1 MYTHTVVKGSAP
13 YFTHTIIDWWRKGT
27 QLKISTVQAQYSYS
41 HSFDSKTAARGEYKQ
56 ALIGIITA

>member
-1 MYTHTVVKGSAP
+1 MYTHTHA
-13 YFTHTIIDWWRKGT
+13 HTQLSREVWRKGT

-41 HSFDSKTAARGEYKQ
+41 HSFDSETAARGEYQQ